1 MNQEFQSFRTAG
13 HRALQGGVWLP
24 SLVSLSVAGNEEG
37 RTVCRS
43 AF

>member
-1 MNQEFQSFRTAG
+1 MTQEFQSFGTAG
-13 HRALQGGVWLP
+13 HRALQGSVWLP
-24 SLVSLSVAGNEEG
+24 TLVSSSVAGNEEG